1 MKTELP
7 LEVALLYYRN
17 YFNDQRLA
25 LDTQILLWVQDNLQI
40 CIVFRSSIT
49 SLYNIPTS
57 IVKKYKQDIIIN
69 CLLND

>member
-7 LEVALLYYRN
+7 LEVALLYYSN

-25 LDTQILLWVQDNLQI
+25 LDTQILLWVQDNYVKVVVRFNLQI

-49 SLYNIPTS
+49 TSLH
-57 IVKKYKQDIIIN
+57 
-69 CLLND
+69 LL